1 MAIIDSLS
9 PAKRKFFESLG
20 IYSDADIPESFNEK
34 IIYFNPLINEA
45 QKFCLDDYNFCFQEQ
60 ALFSMRDL
68 VGTDHQRYAGKTWL
82 EAFMDLDRGDDNL
95 ELYFSNP
102 NYYANLNTLGYSD
115 LGLAEKDGKYYIFGR
130 AGGGNNRLIA
140 MKLKYLAT
148 VAKGNLDEKSID
160 NEFNILGNIRHVPSR
175 DTADN
180 IFYLV
185 FPGGGYKTSGYY
197 ALNKSTNSKVEL
209 YDIVSGY
216 PFNTKVV
223 VSDVLGEDIAKF
235 ELNNYHPKSK

>member
-1 MAIIDSLS
+1 MEIINNLS
-9 PAKRKFFESLG
+9 QIKRKFFESIG

-34 IIYFNPLINEA
+34 ILYFNPLINES

-82 EAFMDLDRGDDNL
+82 EAFLDLDRCDENL

-102 NYYANLNTLGYSD
+102 DYYANLSASGYSD

-130 AGGGNNRLIA
+130 AGGGNNRLIT
-140 MKLKYLAT
+140 MKLKYLAA
-148 VAKGNLDEKSID
+148 VDKGILDEDSI
-160 NEFNILGNIRHVPSR
+160 NSEFTILGNIRHVPSR
-175 DTADN
+175 NTAAN

-185 FPGGGYKTSGYY
+185 FPDGGYETSGYY
-197 ALNKSTNSKVEL
+197 ALNKQVDSRVEV

-216 PFNTKVV
+216 PFNTIIVA
-223 VSDVLGEDIAKF
+223 SDVLGEEISRI
-235 ELNNYHPKSK
+235 ELDNNRPKNK